1 MGNKKKKFKENL
13 EPSPKVVPG
22 AATIKASSEKE
33 ALDLYTKIIEEAKVK
48 AKELALKYN
57 VSKIHIQFIDDDET
71 GEPIIVFIKPITM
84 PVFKL
89 MSSFKDDAET
99 AHEVL
104 AENLVLEESSPL
116 WKKYDDNKLEVI
128 KFISLMALKKNSTSI
143 TVSKNIN

>member
-1 MGNKKKKFKENL
+1 MSNKKKKLKETL

-22 AATIKASSEKE
+22 SAKIEASSEKE
-33 ALDLYTKIIEEAKVK
+33 AIEAYTKIIERAKK
-48 AKELALKYN
+48 QAKELAIKYN
-57 VSKIHIQFIDDDET
+57 VSKIHIQFIDDDEG

-89 MSSFKDDAET
+89 MASFKEDPET

-116 WKKYDDNKLEVI
+116 WKQYDDNKLEVI

-143 TVSKNIN
+143 TVSKNIK